1 MDPNIVILAAGIS
14 SRMKKS
20 IEAEAPVEGNLA
32 DDART
37 KPKSMIG
44 LGEGR
49 RPFLDFLLENVR
61 EAGYSDVVLVLGEGD
76 FATREYYFPAGR
88 GAGVPGLRL
97 TAVLQAI
104 PPGRKKP
111 LGTADAL
118 LGALRSRADWRG
130 KKFTVCNSDNL
141 YSVRALRLLLESP
154 CECALIDYDRAA
166 LEFEPSRFE
175 QFSVLEKDSDGCL
188 TRIIEKP
195 SAGQIAASP
204 DAAGRI
210 GVSMNIFRL
219 SYDLILPILGLVP
232 LDPLRAEKELPA
244 AVMMLVE
251 RHPKSMA
258 AIPLSEHVPDL
269 TYQSDI
275 VHVQEFLKHTSR
287 NDP

>member
-20 IEAEAPVEGNLA
+20 IEAEAPVEANLA
-32 DDART
+32 DDVRT

-44 LGEGR
+44 LGERR
-49 RPFLDFLLENVR
+49 RPFLDFLLSNVR

-76 FATREYYFPAGR
+76 FATREYYFPPGGRAGF
-88 GAGVPGLRL
+88 PGLHL
-97 TAVLQAI
+97 TSVLQAM
-104 PPGRKKP
+104 PRGRKKP

-118 LGALRSRADWRG
+118 LGALRNRRDWRG

-141 YSVRALRLLLESP
+141 YSVKALRLLLESP
-154 CECALIDYDRAA
+154 GECALIDYDRAA

-175 QFSVLEKDSDGCL
+175 QFSVIEKDADGCL
-188 TRIIEKP
+188 TRITEKP

-219 SYDLILPILGLVP
+219 SYDRILPILGLVP

-258 AIPLSEHVPDL
+258 TISISEHVPDL

-275 VHVQEFLKHTSR
+275 VQVQEYLKHTSR
-287 NDP
+287 KDS